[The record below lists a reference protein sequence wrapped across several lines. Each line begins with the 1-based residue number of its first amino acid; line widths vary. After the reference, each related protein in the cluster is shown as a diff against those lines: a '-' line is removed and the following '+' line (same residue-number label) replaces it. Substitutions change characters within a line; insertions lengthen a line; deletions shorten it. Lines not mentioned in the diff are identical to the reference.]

1 MHTVGNLALADPHTV
16 RILGL
21 DIRRARP
28 QAKARVGDV
37 TAHPSTSQGV
47 WTPYFSGYIARVVS
61 PSLFE
66 VLRESLPVLDAAID
80 RLVTLD
86 GVPEIEG
93 DNEALVAEIREWAEN
108 VQCGDTEIG
117 LPAFVRNW
125 RNEIHEQGFGLGEW
139 VYSDDGRDIV
149 RLNVADS
156 KAVHFGRKKDD
167 SLGVYFSPKYRP
179 RYVSDAATDGVN
191 QILSGRA
198 ASNLSASV
206 LTDQGFKELDMS
218 NKRIMAYRSEN
229 GGDPYGVSLMRS
241 MEFVSK
247 TLLTI
252 QNGMLNSWERFGDPS
267 FHIHYQAAGR
277 VSADELETR
286 RKTIASNFAAA
297 ITGKRAGQTA
307 DFVTAVDKDS
317 EMTISVIGHEG
328 QVLDIEMP
336 ARHVLEQI
344 VAKTGLPPWMLGLIW
359 GTSERLAKFQSE
371 LLKQESDT
379 RTSFERPHV
388 EAVIAAMLRARG
400 RTWKTGDWRVEYNKP
415 NLSDEVAKAQAKFMN
430 AQADAVTANAGL
442 TDGQS
447 ITIHTG
453 NDGGTDNGPSNV
465 LTFAP
470 KSQGQN
476 HSPAAPA
483 HPCARGIRASCP
495 SHKDTKENQ
504 HHDGC
509 NHSRPFAS
517 IRGSFLNLET
527 RPIPNPAMDRVENDA
542 VSGLAE
548 LWAQTAAHVVSIMG
562 LPTDAPKA
570 GMTDSGF
577 AFTAA
582 DKAKISE
589 ALAGFTA
596 EAFANDG
603 GDMGP
608 MQLAYLRAWAQGA
621 IDAYVASGLAAP
633 IGELTNDAA
642 VNELR
647 GVAMGSFATNI
658 DTKFTPKLWR
668 ILEAGTSSGAN
679 PMEIAAMLH
688 SEFDGFAWKWEQIA
702 RSEVG
707 IAHDR
712 ARKAE
717 WQAEVDAE
725 VITDKFDWI
734 PAPDA
739 CPICMAM
746 VQGFNGHKAPYTLAT
761 MPRLVLDT
769 HPSDRCAIA
778 PHVGK

>member
-1 MHTVGNLALADPHTV
+1 MHTFGNLALADSAPV

-21 DIRRARP
+21 DIRRATP

-37 TAHPSTSQGV
+37 TAHPAQGQGV

-61 PSLFE
+61 PALFE

-93 DNEALVAEIREWAEN
+93 DNQALVDEIREWAEN

-156 KAVHFGRKKDD
+156 KAVHFGRKKDET
-167 SLGVYFSPKYRP
+167 LGVYFSPKYRP
-179 RYVSDAATDGVN
+179 RYISDVATDGVN

-198 ASNLSASV
+198 AANLSASV
-206 LTDQGFKELDMS
+206 LTGQGFKELNMS

-241 MEFVSK
+241 MEFVAK

-252 QNGMLNSWERFGDPS
+252 ENGMLNSWERFGDPS
-267 FHIHYQAAGR
+267 FHIHYKAAGR
-277 VSADELETR
+277 VDAPTLESR
-286 RKTIASNFAAA
+286 RKTIAANFAAA
-297 ITGKRAGQTA
+297 ITGKRAGHTA

-317 EMTISVIGHEG
+317 EMSISVIGHEG

-400 RTWKTGDWRVEYNKP
+400 RTWKAGDWKVEYNKP

-442 TDGQS
+442 ADGQTV
-447 ITIHTG
+447 TIKTG
-453 NDGGTDNGPSNV
+453 DDTGTDNAPSNV
-465 LTFAP
+465 LTFQP
-470 KSQGQN
+470 KSQK
-476 HSPAAPA
+476 HSPQR
-483 HPCARGIRASCP
+483 HEG
-495 SHKDTKENQ
+495 TKEN
-504 HHDGC
+504 HLGDCGSIP
-509 NHSRPFAS
+509 HSTFT
-517 IRGSFLNLET
+517 IHNLET
-527 RPIPNPAMDRVENDA
+527 RPIPNPAMDRVETDA
-542 VSGLAE
+542 VNGLSD
-548 LWAQTAAHVVSIMG
+548 LWTQTAAHVVSIMG

-570 GMTDSGF
+570 GMTTSGF

-582 DKAKISE
+582 DKAMITA
-589 ALAGFTA
+589 ALAEFTA
-596 EAFANDG
+596 EAFAAEG
-603 GDMGP
+603 GDLGS

-621 IDAYVASGLAAP
+621 IDAYTASGLTAP
-633 IGELTNDAA
+633 VGELTNDAA

-647 GVAMGSFATNI
+647 GAAMGSFKTNI
-658 DTKFTPKLWR
+658 DAKFTPKLWR
-668 ILEAGTSSGAN
+668 ILEAGTQSGDN
-679 PMEIAAMLH
+679 PLVIASKLH
-688 SEFDGFAWKWEQIA
+688 TEFDGFRWKWEQIA

-717 WQAEVDAE
+717 WQAEVDDGVVE
-725 VITDKFDWI
+725 DKFDWI

-746 VQGFNGHKAPYTLAT
+746 VHSFKGHDAPYTLAT
-761 MPRLVLDT
+761 LPRLVLDT

-778 PHVGK
+778 PHVSKT